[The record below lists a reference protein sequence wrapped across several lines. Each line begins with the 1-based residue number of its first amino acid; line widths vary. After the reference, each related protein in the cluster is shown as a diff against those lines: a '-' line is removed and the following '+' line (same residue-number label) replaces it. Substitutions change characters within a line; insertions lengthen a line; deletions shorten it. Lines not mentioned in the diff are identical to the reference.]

1 MRTVHYTNK
10 KLLKRMEIGRP
21 WCELNRKHSAVRPF
35 LKYKEQPITYKQ
47 KMAKEQVTRRDV
59 NAQML
64 VLSRY
69 KPVSIYGLPQEV

>member
-21 WCELNRKHSAVRPF
+21 WCELNRKHSSVRPF
-35 LKYKEQPITYKQ
+35 LKYKEQPIIYKQ

-64 VLSRY
+64 VLARY